1 MVDCRVADTTLH
13 LNRTVRKRKM
23 YSFVDQRY
31 DAALRTTFA
40 YLPLLLKNE
49 AIIADKLKSKLKKAS
64 EMEQALAVS
73 KRLLRKI
80 LPFILDS
87 NYKPYNQGNGR
98 HAQQNHDWLPGCR
111 GCLAVR
117 RDKPATGW

>member
-1 MVDCRVADTTLH
+1 MVDYRVADTTLH

-49 AIIADKLKSKLKKAS
+49 AIIADKLKSKLKKAL
-64 EMEQALAVS
+64 EA
-73 KRLLRKI
+73 RLLEA
-80 LPFILDS
+80 
-87 NYKPYNQGNGR
+87 NGSGAGSCR
-98 HAQQNHDWLPGCR
+98 QQ
-111 GCLAVR
+111 A
-117 RDKPATGW
+117 PAP